1 MIMEKLKLKVTID
14 RPIGFEDS
22 YGNVYPIN
30 YGFVSGVIGGDGEEQ
45 DVYVISKEVNSP
57 IKTFEGVLVA
67 VIHRKNDN
75 ENKWV
80 VTSEK
85 EVLSEKEI
93 FESTRFLEKYF
104 DSIIEVL

>member
-1 MIMEKLKLKVTID
+1 MEKLKLRVTID
-14 RPIGFEDS
+14 QPIGFEDS

-30 YGFVSGVIGGDGEEQ
+30 YGFISEVIGGDGEEQ
-45 DVYVISKEVNSP
+45 DAYVISKEATSP

-93 FESTRFLEKYF
+93 VERTHFIEKYF
-104 DSIIEVL
+104 DSVIVMIL